1 MIHPGRYTFVLG
13 IFLLQLGFLSFH
25 TTYAMSARDRKD
37 VRQQERRERAHA
49 MALAK
54 LSAHDTAVIPKKNAN
69 SLAALSGSR
78 KVQVCLLLALLL
90 VPSVLADGYCPP
102 GRAGCGEDNMEQGG
116 KSLGEKEQEKFWEGA
131 RKIRLEH
138 EVWVKQQDRAREVLL
153 EELKKTQQENEA
165 FWDRYWRKENLK
177 KAKEW
182 GSF

>member
-1 MIHPGRYTFVLG
+1 
-13 IFLLQLGFLSFH
+13 
-25 TTYAMSARDRKD
+25 MSARDRKE
-37 VRQQERRERAHA
+37 VQQQEHRGRAHA
-49 MALAK
+49 MALAR
-54 LSAHDTAVIPKKNAN
+54 LSAHDTIAIPKKTTH
-69 SLAALSGSR
+69 SLAMLSGSR

-90 VPSVLADGYCPP
+90 VPSVLADGYCLP
-102 GRAGCGEDNMEQGG
+102 GHAACSEDNMEQGG
-116 KSLGEKEQEKFWEGA
+116 KSIGEKEQEKFWEGA